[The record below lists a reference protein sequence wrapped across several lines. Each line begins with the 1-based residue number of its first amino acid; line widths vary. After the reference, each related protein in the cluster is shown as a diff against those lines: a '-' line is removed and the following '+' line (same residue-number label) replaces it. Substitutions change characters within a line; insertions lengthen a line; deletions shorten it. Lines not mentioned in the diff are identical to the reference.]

1 MIQGSGGSFLTLS
14 LACFL
19 LVDLRFFEDVPF
31 IVLVEVVPLDWNGD
45 SFLRVEVNIVVAAVS
60 RKDEAV
66 ALKNGD
72 RFLSFPPDNL
82 IIHNITQLVKKKL
95 HNFV

>member
-1 MIQGSGGSFLTLS
+1 MIQGSGGAFLTLP

-66 ALKNGD
+66 AFKDVD
-72 RFLSFPPDNL
+72 RLFSWVHIVPS
-82 IIHNITQLVKKKL
+82 
-95 HNFV
+95 